1 MSLIRRAAPHGH
13 ISRFN
18 SRQKED
24 VHNTCSDQ
32 GAVGIDCR
40 AGHCPGGS
48 EVATGRSTNCRSP
61 PQLQAV
67 PVLELLAQR

>member
-1 MSLIRRAAPHGH
+1 MSLMCRPAAHKH
-13 ISRFN
+13 ISRYDN
-18 SRQKED
+18 RQTED
-24 VHNTCSDQ
+24 VHNTCFDQ
-32 GAVGIDCR
+32 DAIGIDCR

-48 EVATGRSTNCRSP
+48 EVATGRSTGCRSP